1 MPIAADLFG
10 LTHPGKV
17 RDSNEDQFL
26 IAELSKSLLIVQTS
40 LAQDDHTRLFGGP
53 PGKVLLVADGMG
65 GVRGGRRASRLAVE
79 TVIRYVLNT
88 MHWFFRIQQGEES
101 DLIEELQAALAECQK
116 TIEAA
121 AAAHPEHER
130 MGTTLTLA
138 YMHWPRAYV
147 IHVGDSRAYLY
158 RGGELQQ
165 VTRDQTVAQRMVDE
179 GLLTAETAEGTRWA
193 HVLSSCISAR
203 PEALNTGI
211 YRISL
216 QAGDTLLLC
225 TDGLAKPVSD
235 EIIAG
240 HLAAIPTAGA
250 AAVAERLVAAANEA
264 GGPDNVTV
272 VLGHFRQVQEG
283 D

>member
-10 LTHPGKV
+10 LTDPGKV
-17 RDSNEDQFL
+17 RDTNEDQFL

-79 TVIRYVLNT
+79 TVLRYVLDT

-101 DLIEELQAALAECQK
+101 DLVDELKAALAECQRA
-116 TIEAA
+116 IEAA

-130 MGTTLTLA
+130 MGTTLTMA
-138 YMHWPRAYV
+138 YLLWPRAYV

-179 GLLTAETAEGTRWA
+179 GLLPPEQAETTRWA

-203 PEALNTGI
+203 PEVLNTDI
-211 YRISL
+211 YRVSL
-216 QAGDTLLLC
+216 QVGDTLLLC
-225 TDGLAKPVSD
+225 SDGLAKPVSD
-235 EIIAG
+235 EAIAG
-240 HLAAIPTAGA
+240 HLAGVPTVGVW
-250 AAVAERLVAAANEA
+250 AVAGQLVAAANAA

-272 VLGHFRQVQEG
+272 VLGHFRQV

>member
-1 MPIAADLFG
+1 MPIANDLCG

-17 RDSNEDQFL
+17 RESNEDQFL

-53 PGKVLLVADGMG
+53 PGKVLLVADGIG
-65 GVRGGRRASRLAVE
+65 GARGGRRASRLVVE

-101 DLIEELQAALAECQK
+101 DLVDELKAALAECQK

-138 YMHWPRAYV
+138 YVHWPRAYI

-165 VTRDQTVAQRMVDE
+165 ITRDQTVAQRMVDE
-179 GLLTAETAEGTRWA
+179 GLLAAEKAEGSRWA
-193 HVLSSCISAR
+193 HVLASCISAR
-203 PEALNTGI
+203 PEVLNTDI
-211 YRISL
+211 YRVSL
-216 QAGDTLLLC
+216 QVGDTLLLC
-225 TDGLAKPVSD
+225 TDGLARPVSD
-235 EIIAG
+235 ADIAG
-240 HLAAIPTAGA
+240 HLAAIPKTGA
-250 AAVAERLVAAANEA
+250 AAVAEQLVAAANEA

-272 VLGHFRQVQEG
+272 VIGHFRQAE
-283 D
+283 

>member
-1 MPIAADLFG
+1 MPIATDLFG
-10 LTHPGKV
+10 LTHQGKV
-17 RDSNEDQFL
+17 RESNEDQFL

-101 DLIEELQAALAECQK
+101 DLVDELKAALAECQK

-138 YMHWPRAYV
+138 YVSWPRAYV

-179 GLLTAETAEGTRWA
+179 GLLTAEKAEGTRWA

-203 PEALNTGI
+203 PEVLNTDV
-211 YRISL
+211 YRVPPPGRATRCCS
-216 QAGDTLLLC
+216 A
-225 TDGLAKPVSD
+225 
-235 EIIAG
+235 
-240 HLAAIPTAGA
+240 PTGWPSRWPTPPSPGTWRPSPRPGRRPWR
-250 AAVAERLVAAANEA
+250 EQLVAAANEA

-272 VLGHFRQVQEG
+272 VLGHFRQAE
-283 D
+283 